1 MSTDLSPR
9 TVAAALS
16 ALFPS
21 RPEARTLLT
30 AMGRQAA
37 MPTLDGDIATMW
49 DRVADVADAQGWLEP
64 LLDAALGRFPNSDRL
79 QALRASSQ
87 YIAAVGAPVASQARF
102 ARLTSDQWHTLQKAF
117 ADVFADYNALR
128 RFVQQELGENLHG
141 IAHSQNLNTALYD
154 LIQWSQSHGKTDAL
168 FRAVRKTYPE
178 QKALA
183 ALDR

>member
-30 AMGRQAA
+30 AMGRQSA

-64 LLDAALGRFPNSDRL
+64 LLDAALGRFPNSERL
-79 QALRASSQ
+79 HALRASSQ
-87 YIAAVGAPVASQARF
+87 YIAAVASPAAGPRF

-117 ADVFADYNALR
+117 AEVFSDYNGLR
-128 RFVQQELGENLHG
+128 HFVQSELGENLHG

-154 LIQWSQSHGKTDAL
+154 LIQWSQVRGLTDKL